1 MFVLVLRQDCAI
13 SLIGIFTPQ
22 EEETTAILVVRL
34 TLSTLLHCLDIMGSP
49 KCVCKLMHEGV
60 PASGMI
66 DKNDFFST
74 VYYGNCMLG
83 YESL

>member
-1 MFVLVLRQDCAI
+1 MYVLVLRQDCAI

-22 EEETTAILVVRL
+22 EEESSAILVVRL

-60 PASGMI
+60 ASSGMI
-66 DKNDFFST
+66 DEN
-74 VYYGNCMLG
+74 
-83 YESL
+83 